1 MALSDIEKEKDKRRG
16 QRALDH
22 PHARWSDQQKIDA
35 VKSWMVLGNLAMVAR
50 LHSIPRITL
59 VKWKECAWW
68 HELVDELKQEEKIVL
83 SSKMKSLVDA
93 AHQVVANR
101 LEAGDA
107 VLNQKTGQIVYK
119 PVSMKDAHRVAVDM
133 LNQRQL
139 LEKGTVSEA
148 MGEGATEKLEALAEK
163 FAEFVTKKIDKQ
175 RTVDVTDVEIKV
187 AQNESL
193 SNRVL
198 SDDFDSTP
206 PNMGEENQEQAAS
219 P

>member
-1 MALSDIEKEKDKRRG
+1 MALSDVEKEKDKKRR

-22 PHARWSDQQKIDA
+22 PHARWSDQQKLDA
-35 VKSWMVLGNLAMVAR
+35 VKSWLVLGNLSMVAR

-68 HELVDELKQEEKIVL
+68 HELVEELKQEEKLVL
-83 SSKMKSLVDA
+83 SNKMKSLVDA

-101 LEAGDA
+101 LEVGDA
-107 VLNQKTGQIVYK
+107 VLNQKTGEIVYK

-139 LEKGTVSEA
+139 LEKGAIQGPIT
-148 MGEGATEKLEALAEK
+148 EGSNEKLEALAEK
-163 FAEFVTKKIDKQ
+163 FAEFVTKKIDKK
-175 RTVDVTDVEIKV
+175 RTVEGEVVDVSPKM

-193 SNRVL
+193 SNPIL
-198 SDDFDSTP
+198 PSDKSR
-206 PNMGEENQEQAAS
+206 PNIFVVEEKQE
-219 P
+219 